1 MLFGASIIVAF
12 LLSPV
17 IVRELGNH
25 NYGLWETIQALTGY
39 LGILEIGIG
48 PAVSRYVAVYHAAD
62 NRDSV
67 LKVLNSSLA
76 VLSVTGFACFLCV
89 LILSF
94 FSSYILGVP
103 DVQIYRKGMLFLL
116 SGFALLLAFPG
127 TALVGFILGMQ
138 RHYVLN
144 TTRTITTILA
154 GFACYFA
161 MVQAGDSKLLWLVS
175 IGIIAGCIQYATLAA
190 IILLHEPRAFAVRHV
205 SFTVIRDLYL
215 FGTKSLV
222 MNASV
227 SIFTRSM
234 PIVISHTVGI
244 SSVVFFAIP
253 KRLFEYAE
261 GLTVTL
267 GYPLTPF
274 FASISGSNSPGTL
287 RVAWL
292 NTSRALQFFALG
304 FAVAMAFLGEPFL
317 HRWMGPSYASNGR
330 YVVWIL
336 SFSLFLNGIACNSNR
351 LLVSTGTHGKAGIA
365 ALLIIFPVLCI
376 TVFLAF
382 LWGVSGV
389 AVGVMLFSSGNSWIQ
404 LFFALRRLD
413 LKFTDFFRITAG
425 RYALPLA
432 AFAIALAA
440 GRQYAFPGS
449 YSHLLGLGCLSAVVY
464 AVFAWFF
471 SLSQEE
477 RRSFTATIRSG
488 CLLRSLMGSSVK
500 RSADTTGPFT
510 AKE

>member
-25 NYGLWETIQALTGY
+25 NYGLWETIQALTGF

-48 PAVSRYVAVYHAAD
+48 PAVSRYVAVYHASN

-116 SGFALLLAFPG
+116 SGFGLLLAFPG
-127 TALVGFILGMQ
+127 TALVGFVLGMQ

-154 GFACYFA
+154 GIGCYFA
-161 MVQAGDSKLLWLVS
+161 MMQAGDSRLLWMVL
-175 IGIIAGCIQYATLAA
+175 IGIVTSCFHYATFAA
-190 IILLHEPRAFAVRHV
+190 IILLHEPRAFGVRHV
-205 SFTVIRDLYL
+205 SFSVIRELYL
-215 FGTKSLV
+215 FGAKSLV
-222 MNASV
+222 MNAAV

-234 PIVISHTVGI
+234 SIVISHTVGI

-274 FASISGSNSPGTL
+274 FASMSGRDSQSTL
-287 RVAWL
+287 RTAWL

-317 HRWMGPSYASNGR
+317 HRWMGPSYAANGR

-351 LLVSTGTHGKAGIA
+351 LLVSTGTHGRAGIG
-365 ALLIIFPVLCI
+365 ALLLVFPVLCI
-376 TVFLAF
+376 TVVLAF
-382 LWGVSGV
+382 LWGVSGI
-389 AVGVMLFSSGNSWIQ
+389 AVGVMLFSSGNSGIQ
-404 LFFALRRLD
+404 LAFALRQLD
-413 LKFTDFFRITAG
+413 LKVSEFIRQTTG
-425 RYALPLA
+425 SYALPLA
-432 AFAIALAA
+432 ALAIVLAA
-440 GRQYAFPGS
+440 GRQYTYPGS
-449 YSHLLGLGCLSAVVY
+449 YLHLLGLGSLSAIVY
-464 AVFAWFF
+464 AVFAWTF
-471 SLSQEE
+471 SLNREE
-477 RRSFTATIRSG
+477 RGSFTAIIRSG
-488 CLLRSLMGSSVK
+488 GLFRSLMGSSVK
-500 RSADTTGPFT
+500 RSADTRGPFP